1 MEVFKTMVP
10 EDSGNRNNDTL
21 TTGLYDPRKKK
32 TASSRLWNL
41 RNDLY
46 VKAYSDAVFF
56 PLSYLY
62 VLERVIM
69 SCGVYNI
76 LRVL

>member
-32 TASSRLWNL
+32 T
-41 RNDLY
+41 
-46 VKAYSDAVFF
+46 
-56 PLSYLY
+56 
-62 VLERVIM
+62 
-69 SCGVYNI
+69 GYNVMWGI
-76 LRVL
+76 